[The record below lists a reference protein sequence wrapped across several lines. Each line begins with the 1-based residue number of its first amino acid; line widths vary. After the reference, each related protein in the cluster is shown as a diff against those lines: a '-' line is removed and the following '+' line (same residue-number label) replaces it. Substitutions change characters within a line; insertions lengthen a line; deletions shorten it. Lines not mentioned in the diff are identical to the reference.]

1 MVGRYGQD
9 QLSICLLV
17 MSIILTLLGQFTGIS
32 AIVVISYVP
41 LFIALNRS
49 ISRDIQKRR
58 MENYKFMMFLSPFF
72 SKVNTIKK
80 RIEGSKTHKYYKCKN
95 CSTTLRVPKGRG
107 KIIVTCPTCKEKF
120 TKKS

>member
-80 RIEGSKTHKYYKCKN
+80 RIEGSKTHKYYKCKK
-95 CSTTLRVPKGRG
+95 CSTMLRVPKGRG